1 MKSIFV
7 FVCLAFLFAPKKT
20 VLDRVKREMF
30 FDIYCVFLAIF
41 IPLIFLDCLY
51 MLFSGASF
59 LNALHIYIT
68 NLLPISANAKFL
80 ISIAEVVVCGI
91 AVLWKADTLNVEETE
106 AVSKLDLESM
116 LSENDDSDSEE
127 QVVTDD
133 AYILYKDD
141 IAKSIDDIVQLTK
154 HIRDDSLR
162 CNIVEISKI
171 IVAIKDNADENEYRH
186 GNLSKMNSY
195 YLPEFKKFIEN
206 YLELQS
212 LNGIVDVRS
221 AMKSMT
227 KNIEVSKDI
236 FLGLLKEAI
245 EGDVMD
251 MTSDGSVY
259 QQVAVRNGLLNDS
272 NTLNLSV

>member
-30 FDIYCVFLAIF
+30 FDIYCAFVAIF
-41 IPLIFLDCLY
+41 GSLIFLDCLC
-51 MLFSGASF
+51 MLFGGASF
-59 LNALHIYIT
+59 LNTLYIYIT
-68 NLLPISANAKFL
+68 NLLPISDKAKLL

-91 AVLWKADTLNVEETE
+91 AVLWKADTLNVKETE
-106 AVSKLDLESM
+106 AVSKLDLEAM

-127 QVVTDD
+127 HVVTDD

-162 CNIVEISKI
+162 CKIVEISKV
-171 IVAIKDNADENEYRH
+171 IVAIKDNTNENEYRH